1 MSKPKRLHPTAIFIN
16 SGKKIKRV
24 IIPLIGLAFLGH
36 KDEGRVLF
44 TLMASIAVII
54 FTLFSSAISW
64 FRYTYHLEKEELRI
78 EYGIFIRKKRYISFE
93 RIQSLDMTEGVLH
106 RLFGLAK
113 VQVETAGGDLSDGA
127 EAVLAAISKK
137 EAMYIQDYFNSH
149 KASVKMM
156 EGLENHQEEE
166 LIFQITTIQLLL
178 LSLTSGGA
186 GVIISAVLALLSQ
199 MDDFIPYKKWF
210 GGLEKLVSGSMMF
223 FSILVFIGF
232 VLIWIIALLG
242 TMLKYANFTVIKKDG
257 DLIISQGLLERRQIT
272 IPVKRIQSIR
282 MSENWFRQ
290 MLGYATVYVESA
302 GGVALD
308 TKESNVI
315 LFPMIKR
322 KQIVSTIDRYLTDY
336 KIVTSFKRLP
346 KRALSRY
353 IMRSWYFVVPIVVV
367 SILLLKAWGSISL
380 ILLLI
385 VTYWAFLKY
394 KDAGWNLENQQL
406 SLQYRTLNRHTVF
419 MKKNRIQTI
428 EVYES
433 YFQRKKQ
440 LATVEAFVKSGM
452 GMGGGRVTDL
462 ENDDM
467 RKIILWYSNHHN
479 KQD

>member
-1 MSKPKRLHPTAIFIN
+1 MSKPKRLHPIAIFIN
-16 SGKKIKRV
+16 SGKKIKKI
-24 IIPLIGLAFLGH
+24 IIPLIGLVFLGH
-36 KDEGRVLF
+36 KDEGRTLF
-44 TLMASIAVII
+44 NLLASIVVII

-137 EAMYIQDYFNSH
+137 EAQYIQDYFNSH
-149 KASVKMM
+149 KASVKLIQ
-156 EGLENHQEEE
+156 GLGNQQEEAP
-166 LIFQITTIQLLL
+166 IYQITTIQLLL

-186 GVIISAVLALLSQ
+186 GVIISAALAFLSQ

-210 GGLEKLVSGSMMF
+210 GGLEKLVSGSIMF

-232 VLIWIIALLG
+232 ILIWVLTLLG
-242 TMLKYANFTVIKKDG
+242 IMLKYANFTVIKKDG
-257 DLIISQGLLERRQIT
+257 DLVISQGLLERRQVT

-282 MSENWFRQ
+282 MSENWVRQ

-322 KQIVSTIDRYLTDY
+322 NQIASLIEQHLTDY
-336 KIVTSFKRLP
+336 KIVTSFKGLP
-346 KRALSRY
+346 KRAMSRY
-353 IMRSWYFVVPIVVV
+353 IMRSWYIVVPIVVV
-367 SILLLKAWGSISL
+367 SILFLKVWGSISL

-385 VTYWAFLKY
+385 ATFWAYLKY

-406 SLQYRTLNRHTVF
+406 TFRYRNLIRHTVF

-428 EVYES
+428 EVFES
-433 YFQRKKQ
+433 YFQRKNQ

-452 GMGGGRVTDL
+452 GRGGGRITDL
-462 ENDDM
+462 EHNDI
-467 RKIILWYSNHHN
+467 RKILLWYSNHHN
-479 KQD
+479 KQG